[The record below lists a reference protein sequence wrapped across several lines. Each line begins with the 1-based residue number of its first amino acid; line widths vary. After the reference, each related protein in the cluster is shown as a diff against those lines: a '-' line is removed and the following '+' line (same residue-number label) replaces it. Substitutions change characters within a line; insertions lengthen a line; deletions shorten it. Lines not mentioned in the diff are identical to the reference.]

1 MVWRKLWAGII
12 RIAAIPDAARAK
24 SPGLRQDRA
33 DRGGL
38 FMPARILALFN
49 LRPDIT
55 VDEYENWAR
64 TVDLPTV
71 NALPSID
78 RFEVFRV
85 TGRLG
90 SGEAAPYA
98 YAEIIDVGDMAAFGE
113 DVATDR
119 MKAVAAEFNRLA
131 DVLFLAT
138 EKLD

>member
-1 MVWRKLWAGII
+1 
-12 RIAAIPDAARAK
+12 
-24 SPGLRQDRA
+24 
-33 DRGGL
+33 
-38 FMPARILALFN
+38 MPARILALFN

-98 YAEIIDVGDMAAFGE
+98 YAEIIDVGDMAAFGD